1 MDQNPPPDGEVS
13 KKRNLGNRINHRN
26 HIGRPPGTRP
36 RIIRE
41 SLELLKQLGGDPP
54 HVALL
59 KLSRDEKIDLPLRAQ
74 MAAWC
79 APYFASKQA
88 PTPPPRFLDASPE
101 LGELTDA
108 ASALR
113 FTARIA
119 EQVQA
124 GKLDVELAKFFG
136 NLASLYVNLL
146 DKVAVEGEVERH
158 RELQVAAE

>member
-1 MDQNPPPDGEVS
+1 MDQSPPPNNEVV
-13 KKRNLGNRINHRN
+13 KKRNLGNRTERRN
-26 HIGRPPGTRP
+26 RAGRLPGVHTLRTR
-36 RIIRE
+36 E
-41 SLELLKQLGGDPP
+41 TDELLKQLGYDMP
-54 HVALL
+54 HISLL
-59 KLSRDEKIDLPLRAQ
+59 KLANDDKIDLSQRAQ
-74 MAAWC
+74 MLAWA
-79 APYFASKQA
+79 APYFGSKHA
-88 PTPPPRFLDASPE
+88 PTPPPRFIVESPR
-101 LGELTDA
+101 LGELNDA

-146 DKVAVEGEVERH
+146 DKGAVESEVERH